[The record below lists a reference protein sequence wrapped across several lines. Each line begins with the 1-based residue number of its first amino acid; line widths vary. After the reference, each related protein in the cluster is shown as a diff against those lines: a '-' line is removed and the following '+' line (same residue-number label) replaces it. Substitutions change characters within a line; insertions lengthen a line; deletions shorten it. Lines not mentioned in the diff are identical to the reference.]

1 MMVGVFIDRLEE
13 FRQGVLQYKEMS
25 GRNHGLSHN
34 GSVGM
39 DSSQSNALRDF
50 LCQQFAFI
58 DESVGAFSRGRYRIH
73 LDSGSREDIYVHGLS
88 GECQAEDLDLILS
101 DLEHMLAE
109 LQKRPRHYLLASQ
122 KEWPD
127 SSSTNSEPA
136 FGSLGHL
143 GSSSSPV
150 SSETLHAALN
160 TVAYVIHRQV
170 DRLEDQEELLAHVQA
185 ILDHPKITHLL
196 SFSPSHQL

>member
-1 MMVGVFIDRLEE
+1 MTVGVFIDRLEE
-13 FRQGVLQYKEMS
+13 FRQGVLQYREMS
-25 GRNHGLSHN
+25 EPNQGLSHN

-39 DSSQSNALRDF
+39 DSSQSNALRDT

-73 LDSGSREDIYVHGLS
+73 LDSRGREDIYVHALS
-88 GECQAEDLDLILS
+88 DECQAEHLDLILS
-101 DLEHMLAE
+101 DLEHMLDE

-127 SSSTNSEPA
+127 NSGTNPEPS

-143 GSSSSPV
+143 GSSPSPA

-160 TVAYVIHRQV
+160 TVACVIHQRV
-170 DRLEDQEELLAHVQA
+170 DRSEDQEELLAHVQA

-196 SFSPSHQL
+196 SFSLSQQL